1 MLFKI
6 SQNFQENTWKIAGI
20 TCFLVTFLEFL
31 RAICYGTPPHD
42 CFCTGG
48 NTCIVIM
55 KKSDYRDKMEI
66 IIDGGVIKGTHIE
79 TTNNMLKELFEYQDI
94 TNIEL

>member
-1 MLFKI
+1 M
-6 SQNFQENTWKIAGI
+6 NFAK
-20 TCFLVTFLEFL
+20 FL

-42 CFCTGG
+42 CFCIGDK
-48 NTCIVIM
+48 NTCIVII

-66 IIDGGVIKGTHIE
+66 IIDSRVIKGTHIE
-79 TTNNMLKELFEYQDI
+79 TTSNMLKELFEFQDI